1 MPLPA
6 TNTTQKAD
14 NIDEVN
20 TSLSTILD
28 PSIEIGP
35 DRVVTDRGRGDTGCV
50 FVGLADIDV
59 LERAAGIRL
68 NRGAEGGI
76 FDPALVKLLATA
88 YKLGEPEIESLG
100 PKIMSEGS
108 KTSYTNISDVAK
120 ACEHNLQVMIY
131 IYIYREREIYLP

>member
-6 TNTTQKAD
+6 TTLPQKSD
-14 NIDEVN
+14 IIDEVN
-20 TSLSTILD
+20 TSLSTLLD
-28 PSIEIGP
+28 PSIEKGP
-35 DRVVTDRGRGDTGCV
+35 DRVGTDQDRGDTGCV

-88 YKLGEPEIESLG
+88 YKLGEPETESSG
-100 PKIMSEGS
+100 PKIISEGS
-108 KTSYTNISDVAK
+108 KSSYTNISDVAR
-120 ACEHNLQVMIY
+120 ACEHNLQVMICTY
-131 IYIYREREIYLP
+131 T